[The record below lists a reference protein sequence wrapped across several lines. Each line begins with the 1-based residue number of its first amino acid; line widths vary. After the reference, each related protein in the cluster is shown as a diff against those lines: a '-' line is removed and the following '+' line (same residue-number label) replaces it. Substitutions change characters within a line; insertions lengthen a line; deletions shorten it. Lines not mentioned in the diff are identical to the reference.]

1 MEYIIS
7 DLFGKI
13 ANAVGFGGGDKAP
26 PKLSEGCQQ
35 MTNQVVANIVG
46 SGDRVNLYAAVKQVR
61 EEAQAAGIG
70 QAGSCT
76 QQDLGALNAKHIEV
90 AAATARQTNVASR

>member
-46 SGDRVNLYAAVKQVR
+46 SGDRVNLYAAVNAGGSASSR
-61 EEAQAAGIG
+61 YRPSGFLYSARFGRLECQAY
-70 QAGSCT
+70 
-76 QQDLGALNAKHIEV
+76 
-90 AAATARQTNVASR
+90 